1 MTVRTKENH
10 STKTKSDYNVLQ
22 FSFLNRPK
30 ELSPSYLEKNIF
42 LKAEMLLVF
51 EHVPVNFFP
60 KSHQLSA
67 IGMALRSR

>member
-42 LKAEMLLVF
+42 LKAEVLLVF
-51 EHVPVNFFP
+51 EHVPEKKMNHYFI
-60 KSHQLSA
+60 LYNWN
-67 IGMALRSR
+67 